1 MPAIG
6 RAKGAE
12 LVAVAS
18 RDHGKLGE
26 IREKFSVDRL
36 HLGYEALLADPEVD
50 AVYIPLP
57 NSLHCEWTIKA
68 AEAGKHV
75 LCEKPIALTAAEA
88 RKMVAAC
95 AANRV
100 KLMEAFM
107 YRYTERTR
115 LVVETVRSGA
125 LGEIRG
131 VEAAHKFTLNRPDSI
146 KLQET
151 LGGGSLYD
159 VGCYPL
165 NFGAMIADLAA
176 KAAPGSVRP
185 VSVCGQA
192 IVSRGIDVQFS
203 GVVRYATGL
212 LSTIHSGFNSH
223 RRMGAEI
230 VGTEGT
236 LAVPDT
242 FIDVPGKLVLTR
254 GDERR
259 EITVPESDRYRSE
272 IEDFSKAIAESTDP
286 LFGLAETI
294 RNAEVMDKLLAT
306 ISS

>member
-6 RAKGAE
+6 RAAGAK

-18 RDHGKLGE
+18 RDPGKLGE
-26 IREKFSVDRL
+26 VRQKFGVERF
-36 HLGYEALLADPEVD
+36 HAGYEALLADPEVD

-57 NSLHCEWTIKA
+57 NSLHREWTIKA
-68 AEAGKHV
+68 ANAGKHV
-75 LCEKPIALTAAEA
+75 LCEKPMGLTAAEC
-88 RKMVAAC
+88 REMIAA
-95 AANRV
+95 AQANGV

-125 LGEIRG
+125 LGEIRS
-131 VEAAHKFTLNRPDSI
+131 VEAAHQFTLNRPESI
-146 KLQET
+146 KLQAD

-159 VGCYPL
+159 VGCYPI

-176 KAAPGSVRP
+176 NAAPGSIRP
-185 VSVCGQA
+185 ASVCGRA
-192 IVSRGIDVQFS
+192 VKSNGIDLQFS
-203 GVVRYATGL
+203 GVVQFATGV
-212 LSTIHSGFNSH
+212 LSTVHSGFNSH

-236 LAVPDT
+236 LSIPDT
-242 FIDVPGKLVLTR
+242 FIDVPGNLVLVR

-259 EITVPESDRYRSE
+259 EIPVPASDRYCRE
-272 IEDFSKAIAESTDP
+272 IEDFSKAVAENGEPRFTLS
-286 LFGLAETI
+286 ETI
-294 RNAEVMDKLLAT
+294 RNAEIMDRLLAAET
-306 ISS
+306 